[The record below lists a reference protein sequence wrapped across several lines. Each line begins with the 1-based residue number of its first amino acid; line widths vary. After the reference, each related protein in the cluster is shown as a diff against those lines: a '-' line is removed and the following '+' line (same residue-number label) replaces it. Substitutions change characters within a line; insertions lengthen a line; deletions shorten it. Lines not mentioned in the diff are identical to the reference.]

1 MKEIMVF
8 QPSGLIN
15 DINDKSEIEYWGHDA
30 GEFVTEEEI
39 AKIINKDELQKEI
52 ETK

>member
-8 QPSGLIN
+8 QPSGLIK
-15 DINDKSEIEYWGHDA
+15 DINDKGEIEYWGHDA

-39 AKIINKDELQKEI
+39 EKKLDKVEKKE
-52 ETK
+52 